1 MYLEKWEFYAFFI
14 QYALGRISN
23 NLINRTNRHL
33 FNEMPP
39 SITSRTFFCGFSKI
53 YFNLGTA
60 ETIIHSWGLELGN
73 FKLFWRLS
81 KFSRRILGYTT
92 VSIPRFV
99 FYFFY
104 CSTISK
110 FSRTRYG
117 CSIAFKRFFSP
128 FWNERFTSKWN
139 VLKSYSHFLHWSA
152 ENFSTRRDAVFSRLS
167 LSLKRILPFR
177 KRSSTADLA
186 KNSFTSI
193 FKIFILPYPNSTIAQ
208 IYM

>member
-81 KFSRRILGYTT
+81 KFSSLDTQLY
-92 VSIPRFV
+92 
-99 FYFFY
+99 
-104 CSTISK
+104 
-110 FSRTRYG
+110 
-117 CSIAFKRFFSP
+117 P
-128 FWNERFTSKWN
+128 FQGS
-139 VLKSYSHFLHWSA
+139 
-152 ENFSTRRDAVFSRLS
+152 FSTSFIALQFPSFPGHVTVVQSLSNASFLPFETSVLRANGMSWNHTLISYIDLLKISAHVVMQFSVDYLS
-167 LSLKRILPFR
+167 LSKKDSPF
-177 KRSSTADLA
+177 
-186 KNSFTSI
+186 
-193 FKIFILPYPNSTIAQ
+193 
-208 IYM
+208 

>member
-92 VSIPRFV
+92 VSIPSF

-167 LSLKRILPFR
+167 LSLKRIPPFR

-186 KNSFTSI
+186 KNSLYLNFEILYFT
-193 FKIFILPYPNSTIAQ
+193 FTHPCRN
-208 IYM
+208 

>member
-81 KFSRRILGYTT
+81 KFSSLDTQLY
-92 VSIPRFV
+92 
-99 FYFFY
+99 
-104 CSTISK
+104 
-110 FSRTRYG
+110 
-117 CSIAFKRFFSP
+117 P
-128 FWNERFTSKWN
+128 FQGS
-139 VLKSYSHFLHWSA
+139 
-152 ENFSTRRDAVFSRLS
+152 FSTSFIALQFPSFPGHVTVVQSQTLFSL
-167 LSLKRILPFR
+167 LLKRAFYEQMECPEIIL
-177 KRSSTADLA
+177 
-186 KNSFTSI
+186 SFPTLICWKFQHTSWC
-193 FKIFILPYPNSTIAQ
+193 ILQ
-208 IYM
+208 

>member
-81 KFSRRILGYTT
+81 KFSRTWIHNCIHSK
-92 VSIPRFV
+92 VRFLLLLLLYNFQV
-99 FYFFY
+99 FQDTLRLFNRFQ
-104 CSTISK
+104 TLL
-110 FSRTRYG
+110 FS
-117 CSIAFKRFFSP
+117 
-128 FWNERFTSKWN
+128 
-139 VLKSYSHFLHWSA
+139 L
-152 ENFSTRRDAVFSRLS
+152 
-167 LSLKRILPFR
+167 LKRAFYEQMECPEIIL
-177 KRSSTADLA
+177 
-186 KNSFTSI
+186 SFPTLICWKFQHTSWCS
-193 FKIFILPYPNSTIAQ
+193 FQ
-208 IYM
+208 

>member
-81 KFSRRILGYTT
+81 KLSRMRILGYTT

-104 CSTISK
+104 CSTIPK

-117 CSIAFKRFFSP
+117 CSIVNAFLPPP
-128 FWNERFTSKWN
+128 FETSVLRANGMSWNHTLISYIDLLKISAHVVMHFT
-139 VLKSYSHFLHWSA
+139 VV
-152 ENFSTRRDAVFSRLS
+152 DS
-167 LSLKRILPFR
+167 L
-177 KRSSTADLA
+177 
-186 KNSFTSI
+186 
-193 FKIFILPYPNSTIAQ
+193 
-208 IYM
+208 